1 MSANASHSWFDD
13 LGTRVRSTAS
23 AISRSVDALD
33 DRFDALARRALGD
46 DDDDGTG
53 GMNDDDDDRGTFD
66 DARAGDGSDDDGDGN
81 VVRREFDDADVE
93 ALRDALAVAREEI
106 RARDEALR
114 DARSEAANARE
125 AATRAA
131 MEMVKMRASVKSVD
145 GAEEVRDVGA
155 SAVDDGEAATR
166 ARDEAEAARDEARRA
181 REETAEMERSLRSAR
196 ESEAAMT
203 SERDA
208 ALASARAA
216 EDGLRAELDE
226 ARKKIVE
233 LEQSRAAKVEDG
245 PVEEASRPTGG
256 ERGGKRRGKKSG
268 RGGATPPQTASTAD
282 DERAQVALKDLA
294 QVTSERDELR
304 KAVQELEAKLEI
316 SAKERV
322 EELERV
328 RAEIVIARESSAE
341 DLKKLETAEA
351 RAVAA
356 EARAA
361 ALEEQSAASSTSQ
374 DAVRAEL
381 TQAHERARVAE
392 SQIAALRE
400 ELADAVAAREDAEA
414 AVSRGAVSAAGA
426 NTKMAAAEKA
436 KAKAEAELTEVRK
449 QLELMDATGREAA
462 SSIAAREKAEL
473 AQQRAEARLA
483 VAEKEA
489 DEARARCD
497 KITLESE
504 ERKRRFAHVQ
514 SQFQVTEKELREKF
528 ETVESELKSLR
539 ANAHEA
545 EKMKAEA
552 ISIVEEAQ
560 AETAEMKLALE
571 EQTARAKMLESE
583 LEVIQ
588 TEASETRT
596 KLGVLEEMVALRN
609 APPPAPAPPRE
620 PPKRSMSTQTER
632 EEIKVLLSTSDETAT
647 CERLRA
653 IMNSLNIA
661 GAKRTVEAAREQKDS
676 VFGMGVI
683 SGLFSMGSDETEKQ
697 SSPSASDEEESV
709 QALLDQFEAWASERP
724 RETPT
729 PTPTSHEVNGSRDE
743 EIQALKAELAA
754 LKADEGERSTASL
767 AAVNRRAQEAERA
780 AAEAKAKLAPLE
792 RENREL
798 AWQISM
804 LAEQD
809 DTKIRPVLAQSGWLA
824 RAVTGCTAPR
834 RKSILLGNPRDGG

>member
-1 MSANASHSWFDD
+1 
-13 LGTRVRSTAS
+13 
-23 AISRSVDALD
+23 
-33 DRFDALARRALGD
+33 
-46 DDDDGTG
+46 
-53 GMNDDDDDRGTFD
+53 
-66 DARAGDGSDDDGDGN
+66 
-81 VVRREFDDADVE
+81 
-93 ALRDALAVAREEI
+93 
-106 RARDEALR
+106 
-114 DARSEAANARE
+114 
-125 AATRAA
+125 
-131 MEMVKMRASVKSVD
+131 
-145 GAEEVRDVGA
+145 
-155 SAVDDGEAATR
+155 
-166 ARDEAEAARDEARRA
+166 
-181 REETAEMERSLRSAR
+181 MERSLRSAR

-208 ALASARAA
+208 ALAAARAA

-233 LEQSRAAKVEDG
+233 LEQSREAKVEDG

-256 ERGGKRRGKKSG
+256 ERGGKKRGKKSG

-341 DLKKLETAEA
+341 DLKKLKT
-351 RAVAA
+351 A

-361 ALEEQSAASSTSQ
+361 ALEEQSAASSMSQ

-381 TQAHERARVAE
+381 TQAHERAQVAE

-449 QLELMDATGREAA
+449 QLELMDATSREAA

-620 PPKRSMSTQTER
+620 QPKRSMSTQTER
-632 EEIKVLLSTSDETAT
+632 EEIKVSLSTSDETAT

-683 SGLFSMGSDETEKQ
+683 TGLFSMGSDETEKQ